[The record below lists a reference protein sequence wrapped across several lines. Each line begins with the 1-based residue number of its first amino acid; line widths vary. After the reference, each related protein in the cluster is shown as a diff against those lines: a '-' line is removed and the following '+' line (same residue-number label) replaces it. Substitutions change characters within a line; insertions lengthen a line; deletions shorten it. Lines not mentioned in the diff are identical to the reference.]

1 MTGTTNNG
9 TPGPD
14 GDWGPRP
21 PQAGIIEPDDGTQR
35 VAVLP
40 GDEPRR
46 PWSGRRLRSS
56 RVRPEPPDLGALA
69 KDAVVSFLHDA
80 SIATAEREAVRAETA
95 GAGTRTAA
103 TVGTGVTND
112 PGEANGISA
121 AGISVAGDEPRPGTP
136 AADAGPADAESVAW
150 RAASVGL
157 ATLDRIEAAAASIE
171 ADIRAAL
178 QAQADLQAGAGAAAE
193 AAVSAAASA
202 WQAAATAVEADS
214 RVKIALRRVEHF
226 VTITVVLLIIAMILV
241 VVGATP
247 LG

>member
-14 GDWGPRP
+14 GNWGPRP
-21 PQAGIIEPDDGTQR
+21 PQADIIEPDQGTQR

-46 PWSGRRLRSS
+46 PRSGRRLRSP
-56 RVRPEPPDLGALA
+56 RGRPEPPDLGALA
-69 KDAVVSFLHDA
+69 KDAVISFLHDA

-95 GAGTRTAA
+95 GVGTRTAA
-103 TVGTGVTND
+103 TAGTGVANG
-112 PGEANGISA
+112 PGEADGISA
-121 AGISVAGDEPRPGTP
+121 AADEPRPGTA
-136 AADAGPADAESVAW
+136 AADARRLDAESVAW
-150 RAASVGL
+150 QAASVSL
-157 ATLDRIEAAAASIE
+157 ATLGRIEAAAASIE

-178 QAQADLQAGAGAAAE
+178 QAQAELQAGAGAAAE

-214 RVKIALRRVEHF
+214 RVKIALRRVEHIEVF
-226 VTITVVLLIIAMILV
+226 S
-241 VVGATP
+241 ATFT
-247 LG
+247 

>member
-1 MTGTTNNG
+1 MTGTGNDE
-9 TPGPD
+9 TPGTG
-14 GDWGPRP
+14 GD
-21 PQAGIIEPDDGTQR
+21 QGTR
-35 VAVLP
+35 HVAVLP
-40 GDEPRR
+40 GDGHRHHR
-46 PWSGRRLRSS
+46 SGSRVRSR

-69 KDAVVSFLHDA
+69 KDAVISFLHDA
-80 SIATAEREAVRAETA
+80 STATAERAAARAEAATA
-95 GAGTRTAA
+95 GAGPGQA
-103 TVGTGVTND
+103 GGV
-112 PGEANGISA
+112 SA
-121 AGISVAGDEPRPGTP
+121 ADESRFGPAG
-136 AADAGPADAESVAW
+136 ADASRAEAESIAW
-150 RAASVGL
+150 RAASVSL

-202 WQAAATAVEADS
+202 WRAADSAVEADT

-226 VTITVVLLIIAMILV
+226 VTITVILLIIALILV

>member
-1 MTGTTNNG
+1 MTWAANNE
-9 TPGPD
+9 TPGT
-14 GDWGPRP
+14 GGYQGSRP
-21 PQAGIIEPDDGTQR
+21 PQADVIQPDQGTRR

-40 GDEPRR
+40 GDGHRR
-46 PWSGRRLRSS
+46 PRGGSRLRS
-56 RVRPEPPDLGALA
+56 RRIRPDPPDLGALA
-69 KDAVVSFLHDA
+69 KDAVISFLHDA
-80 SIATAEREAVRAETA
+80 STATAERAATQAETA
-95 GAGTRTAA
+95 AAGTSAA
-103 TVGTGVTND
+103 AAVGASTGQAD
-112 PGEANGISA
+112 GISA
-121 AGISVAGDEPRPGTP
+121 ADEPQFGQT
-136 AADAGPADAESVAW
+136 AAGASGAEAESIAW

-202 WQAAATAVEADS
+202 WQAAGTAVAAEG
-214 RVKIALRRVEHF
+214 RVKVAVRRVEHI
-226 VTITVVLLIIAMILV
+226 VTITVILLIIALILV

>member
-1 MTGTTNNG
+1 MTGTANNE
-9 TPGPD
+9 TPGTGGD
-14 GDWGPRP
+14 GGSRP
-21 PQAGIIEPDDGTQR
+21 PQADVSQPASGPQR

-40 GDEPRR
+40 EDRHRR
-46 PWSGRRLRSS
+46 PRSGRRLRSS
-56 RVRPEPPDLGALA
+56 HVRSDAPDLGALA
-69 KDAVVSFLHDA
+69 KEAVISFLHDA
-80 SIATAEREAVRAETA
+80 SNATAEREATRAETA
-95 GAGTRTAA
+95 VAGTRTAA
-103 TVGTGVTND
+103 TVGTGVTDD
-112 PGEANGISA
+112 PGEADGIPA
-121 AGISVAGDEPRPGTP
+121 AADDQLPGTA
-136 AADAGPADAESVAW
+136 AADARRLDAESVAW

-157 ATLDRIEAAAASIE
+157 ATLDRIEAAAAGIE

-202 WQAAATAVEADS
+202 WQSAATAVEADS
-214 RVKIALRRVEHF
+214 RVKIAARRVEHF